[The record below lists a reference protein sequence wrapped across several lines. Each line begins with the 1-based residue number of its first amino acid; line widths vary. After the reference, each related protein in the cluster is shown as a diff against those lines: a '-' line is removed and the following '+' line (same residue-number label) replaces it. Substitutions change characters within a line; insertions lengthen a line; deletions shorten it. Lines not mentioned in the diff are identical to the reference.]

1 MREKL
6 ALACVV
12 LAMNGACRK
21 GDGARVLDG
30 AGATL
35 PLPLYTK
42 WSTEFTKTDPS
53 VRVNYQPLGSG
64 AGIRQMSDGV
74 ADFGATDEPMTDD
87 QIAHLKGEV
96 VHIPMTVGGVVIAFN
111 LPGVTELRLTADT
124 IADVFRGVIARWD
137 DPRLVAVNPGVELP
151 AQPITIVHRADGSG
165 TSAAFATYL
174 AKNSDAWR
182 TEVGAGVAP
191 RFPAGAG
198 ARGNDGVVA
207 FVRTTPLAIGYA
219 ELAYAKSA
227 GLSTALVKNRAG
239 NFIRPEIASL
249 ERAANAVGDVPE
261 DLRVSLVD
269 AADPGAY
276 PITALSYLIVP
287 RDAKDRAKGEAL
299 ARFVWW
305 GLHDGQSYAAA
316 LDYAPLPAA
325 IVERAEKA
333 VRSLR
338 VDGQLVAIEKGGG

>member
-1 MREKL
+1 MRGKL

-12 LAMNGACRK
+12 IATGACRK
-21 GDGARVLDG
+21 NDGARVLDG

-42 WSTEFTKTDPS
+42 WSTEFAKADPS

-111 LPGVTELRLTADT
+111 LPGVPELRLTADT
-124 IADVFRGVIARWD
+124 IADVFRGVITRWD
-137 DPRLVAVNPGVELP
+137 DPRLVEVNPGAALP
-151 AQPITIVHRADGSG
+151 SQPITIVHRADGSG

-174 AKNSDAWR
+174 AKNSAAWKA
-182 TEVGAGVAP
+182 EVGAGVAP
-191 RFPAGAG
+191 RFPTGAG

-207 FVRTTPLAIGYA
+207 FVRSTPLAIGYA

-227 GLSTALVKNRAG
+227 GLATALVKNRAG

-249 ERAANAVGDVPE
+249 ERAASAVGDVPE
-261 DLRVSLVD
+261 DLRVSVVD

-316 LDYAPLPAA
+316 LDYAPLPAP
-325 IVERAEKA
+325 IVERAERA

-338 VDGQLVAIEKGGG
+338 VGGQLVAIDKGGG